1 MRYTA
6 FGCLCSVKFCRNV
19 FICQHEDMFTDSH
32 VSKPERKTRFV
43 YILSRGRNSREK
55 GGEKKKKIFLDC
67 TRQASTVSPI
77 QNLFPIPTVKLSFHL
92 PEITYNVALGPN
104 PYTFGSLGIGPI
116 KARILKCVTNP
127 THFLTSSFQLHV
139 TTATENRKLATFT
152 HK

>member
-55 GGEKKKKIFLDC
+55 GGEKKKSFWTVPDK
-67 TRQASTVSPI
+67 QAQSLQFRTFF
-77 QNLFPIPTVKLSFHL
+77 QFP
-92 PEITYNVALGPN
+92 
-104 PYTFGSLGIGPI
+104 
-116 KARILKCVTNP
+116 
-127 THFLTSSFQLHV
+127 Q
-139 TTATENRKLATFT
+139 
-152 HK
+152 